1 MNERG
6 ADPVPIEEEKNMTLS
21 RHHDCTSRP
30 TLTFR
35 VLQEL
40 QGLPIL
46 T

>member
-1 MNERG
+1 MIERY

-21 RHHDCTSRP
+21 RHHDCASRP

-35 VLQEL
+35 MLQEL
-40 QGLPIL
+40 HGLPIL